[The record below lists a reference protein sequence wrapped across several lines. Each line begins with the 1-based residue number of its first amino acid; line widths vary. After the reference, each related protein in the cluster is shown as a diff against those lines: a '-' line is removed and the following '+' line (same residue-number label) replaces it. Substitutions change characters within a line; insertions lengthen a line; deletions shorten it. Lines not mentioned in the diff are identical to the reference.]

1 MKFFKAGEHIVT
13 LENVKEI
20 EIKPYSTRNDY
31 RIEITYWNTTPSG
44 IFATNQIGAI
54 SYDTATKWLKEMFN
68 ILLEKEKENKND

>member
-31 RIEITYWNTTPSG
+31 RIEITY
-44 IFATNQIGAI
+44 
-54 SYDTATKWLKEMFN
+54 
-68 ILLEKEKENKND
+68 